1 MSKELNRITI
11 KNIKAYIEGNSK
23 MFLSKVGFQA
33 EHLKEQV
40 AYRALMCKDDCVP
53 QGYCQK
59 CYCDL
64 PGKHYVAE
72 SCNPERFPDLMS
84 AKEWEEFKKQNNIN
98 EQELHN

>member
-1 MSKELNRITI
+1 MNKKITI

-33 EHLKEQV
+33 EHLKEQI
-40 AYRALMCKDDCVP
+40 AYRVLMCNDDCVP

-59 CYCDL
+59 CHCAL

-72 SCNPERFPDLMS
+72 SCNNGERFPDLMS

>member
-40 AYRALMCKDDCVP
+40 AYRVLMCKDDCVP
-53 QGYCQK
+53 QGYCK
-59 CYCDL
+59 ECGCTL

>member
-1 MSKELNRITI
+1 MK
-11 KNIKAYIEGNSK
+11 GNSK

-40 AYRALMCKDDCVP
+40 AYEIYLCVKVMCP
-53 QGYCQK
+53 SGYCQK

-84 AKEWEEFKKQNNIN
+84 AKEWEEFKQNNIN